1 MPADPFGR
9 NPRRRSG
16 ALVPTLIVLGAIT
29 VVFALFVTVWT
40 ERLWYNSLDFGA
52 VFTTQLLT
60 RVALFVVFAL
70 VIAAALVL
78 NVGLAYRYRPQYR
91 AMNAERQN
99 PEQYRQALDPARRWL
114 VIGAAVLV
122 GVVAGGSAAS
132 QWETVQLW
140 MNGGEFGSADPQFGT
155 DIGFYAF
162 SLPWYQFLLGYGF
175 AVVVV
180 CFIGVAITHYLY
192 GGLRLQSAGDKLS
205 GAAQVQL
212 SVLVGLFVLLKAV
225 AYWVDRYALT
235 IEDSSQWTG
244 AVYTDVSAVLPA
256 KTILTFIALICAVLF
271 FVNVWR
277 RSLLL
282 PGISL
287 GLLLLSAGLMG
298 WLWPSLVQQFQVN
311 PNEQELQSP
320 YIERNMR
327 ATRTAYGVD
336 NVQVQDYE
344 ATTQAEPG
352 QLADDAATVPGA
364 RLIDPNIVSPAFTQL
379 QQVRGFYTFSDRL
392 DFDRYPIEE
401 DGSNRDLVVAAREI
415 SLDGLPDSQQNWIN
429 RHTTYTHGYG
439 VVAAYSNTSQPDG
452 SPRWAQEDIP
462 SRGQLGE
469 YEPRI
474 YYGENSPE
482 YSIVGAH
489 EGADPVEFDVPED
502 PETGQ
507 PRYNTYGGGGGVPMD
522 SFLNQTLYAAKFQE
536 ANILLSDRVN
546 DASTI
551 LYDREPRQRVEKVA
565 PWLNVDGN
573 AYPAVV
579 DGRVKWIVDGY
590 TTLNSYPYSQRVSLE
605 TATSDSRT
613 EQSDAV
619 AAQPEDNINYI
630 RNSVKAVVDAY
641 DGSVTLYEWDQ
652 HDPVLHAWR
661 EVFPNAVHD
670 RSEISQELM
679 THLRY
684 PEDLFKVQRY
694 MLAEYH
700 VDSPA
705 ALYTGQDRWL
715 VPNDPTAEGEL
726 SQPPYYQ
733 TLAMPGAG
741 SATFSLSTTYVP
753 QQRNN
758 LAGFM
763 AVNADPT
770 SENYGLLRL
779 LTLPSNTQISGP
791 EQVANDFE
799 TNPEVAQE
807 LSLLRQGDAETVLGN
822 LLTLPVGGGLLYVQP
837 VYVERATGDGTYP
850 LLRRVLV
857 SFGEQIGYDDTL
869 EGAVD
874 DIFGG
879 EAGVE
884 TEEPGIQDDPAGQG
898 NQQGGDQQQDGA
910 GGGTGPLADA
920 SLEEATQ
927 AARQAFDDAQ
937 SAQAEDRWQDYG
949 TALGRL
955 DQALTRIGELQDGGG
970 GN

>member
-1 MPADPFGR
+1 MPADPFR
-9 NPRRRSG
+9 RSPRRRSG
-16 ALVPTLIVLGAIT
+16 ALVPTLIVLGGLA
-29 VVFALFVTVWT
+29 VVFALLVTVWT
-40 ERLWYNSLDFGA
+40 ERMWFDSLNFGG
-52 VFTTQLLT
+52 VFTTRLLT
-60 RVALFVVFAL
+60 QVGLFVV
-70 VIAAALVL
+70 AALIIGAALIL
-78 NVGLAYRYRPQYR
+78 NVRLAYRHRPQYR
-91 AMNAERQN
+91 AMS
-99 PEQYRQALDPARRWL
+99 PEQQNLERYRQAIEPARRWM

-122 GVVAGGSAAS
+122 GVMAGGSAAS

-140 MNGGEFGSADPQFGT
+140 INGGEFGSTDPQFGT
-155 DIGFYAF
+155 DVGFFAF

-180 CFIGVAITHYLY
+180 SFIGALITHYLC
-192 GGLRLQSAGDKLS
+192 GGLRLQSAGDSLS
-205 GAAQVQL
+205 GGAQVQL
-212 SVLVGLFVLLKAV
+212 SVLIGLFVLLKAV
-225 AYWVDRYALT
+225 AYWVDCYALT

-298 WLWPSLVQQFQVN
+298 WLWPTLVQQFQVN
-311 PNEQELQSP
+311 PNEQELQSE
-320 YIERNMR
+320 YIQRNMDG
-327 ATRTAYGVD
+327 TDNAYGLH
-336 NVQVQDYE
+336 NVEVQDYD

-379 QQVRGFYTFSDRL
+379 QQVRGFYTFPERL
-392 DFDRYPIEE
+392 DFDRYPIED
-401 DGSNRDLVVAAREI
+401 DGSNRDLIVAAREVA
-415 SLDGLPDSQQNWIN
+415 LDGLPDSQQNWIN

-439 VVAAYSNTSQPDG
+439 VVAAYGNTSQRDG
-452 SPRWAQEDIP
+452 SPSWAEEDIP
-462 SRGQLGE
+462 SEGELGE

-482 YSIVGAH
+482 YSIVGAP
-489 EGADPVEFDVPED
+489 EGSNPVEFDVPED
-502 PETGQ
+502 PETGEQ
-507 PRYNTYGGGGGVPMD
+507 RNNTYDGEGGVPTGSLFNRM
-522 SFLNQTLYAAKFQE
+522 LYAAKFQE

-546 DASTI
+546 EESTI
-551 LYDREPRQRVEKVA
+551 LYDRDPRQRVEKVA

-573 AYPAVV
+573 TYPAVV
-579 DGRVKWIVDGY
+579 DGRVVWIVDGY
-590 TTLNSYPYSQRVSLE
+590 TTLDSYPYSQRVSLNE
-605 TATSDSRT
+605 ATSDSRT
-613 EQSDAV
+613 VQAGHI
-619 AAQPEDNINYI
+619 AAQPEDNINYV

-641 DGSVTLYEWDQ
+641 DGTVTMYEWDEQ
-652 HDPVLHAWR
+652 DPVLDAWR
-661 EVFPNAVHD
+661 EVFPDSVQD
-670 RSEISQELM
+670 RSEISEDLM
-679 THLRY
+679 AHLRY
-684 PEDLFKVQRY
+684 PEDLFKIQRY

-700 VDSPA
+700 VNSPG
-705 ALYTGQDRWL
+705 ALYSGQDRWL
-715 VPNDPTAEGEL
+715 VPNDPTASGEVA
-726 SQPPYYQ
+726 QPPYYQ
-733 TLAMPGAG
+733 TLAMPNAG
-741 SATFSLSTTYVP
+741 DAAFSLSTTYVP

-770 SENYGLLRL
+770 MENYGQLNLLR
-779 LTLPSNTQISGP
+779 LPSNTQISGP

-799 TNPEVAQE
+799 TDPEVAQE

-927 AARQAFDDAQ
+927 AARQACDDSQ